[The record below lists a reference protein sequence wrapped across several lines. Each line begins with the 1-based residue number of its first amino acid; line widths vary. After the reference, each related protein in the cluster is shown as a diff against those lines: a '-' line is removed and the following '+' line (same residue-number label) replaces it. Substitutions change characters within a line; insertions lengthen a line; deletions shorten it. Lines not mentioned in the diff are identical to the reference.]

1 MSTNEIAKL
10 ESRWRENRQGLTFAP
25 LAEAYRKMKEPQR
38 ALEILGEGLG
48 LHPDYIP
55 ASIVLGR
62 CHLDLGDDSAAEAA
76 FNRVLALDGEN
87 VIALKALA
95 EITERH
101 LRFDEAEG
109 WLRQLLAIDR
119 SNEEA
124 RAQLVRVEDSRR
136 NTAGVTRDESGAAV
150 DTAEAIITEDRPALV
165 ATPPAPP
172 ETASE
177 EAAPV
182 EATSADVAPV
192 EAADEGHDFEPAETV
207 DVEPMAETESHVETA
222 YTAFDTADVV
232 SAVEGLEPREF
243 VSPDV
248 AAPIL
253 EDLHEAVETGGSLT
267 PIQKAEEL
275 ELRSSG
281 AMEFQAPDAAADLG
295 GSAPFS
301 DEEPTLEMP
310 AQEWTPLAADE
321 ERTTET
327 WAEPAADVAW
337 PELEEAEPLAEEL
350 ADLSPAAAF
359 VDEEPALE
367 EPAVFEDTL
376 DETFAAESPV
386 EEPAVAAVEP
396 DLVVTESMAE
406 LYLRQGHRQ
415 EALTIYRELFLR
427 NPADLRLREK
437 VDELETAEAE
447 AEAEA
452 APAREESWLAAA
464 TGGQSVASL
473 FRELLAARPAGA
485 PAAPRRESAAESE
498 VESPAA
504 VASSASEGE
513 PTRPADDRLSLSA
526 VFGDDSSPVPP
537 AMPGNAPPP
546 APDGISFDAFFD
558 SAAPAESTVRRPAA
572 REDDDLDQFHAW
584 LQNLKR

>member
-62 CHLDLGDDSAAEAA
+62 CHLDLGDDAAAEDA

-136 NTAGVTRDESGAAV
+136 NATGIARDESGAAV
-150 DTAEAIITEDRPALV
+150 DTAIITEDRPALV
-165 ATPPAPP
+165 ATPPAPV
-172 ETASE
+172 
-177 EAAPV
+177 EAAPA
-182 EATSADVAPV
+182 EAAPAEVAPAEVAPV

-207 DVEPMAETESHVETA
+207 DVEPMAEIESHGETV
-222 YTAFDTADVV
+222 YTAFDTADAVG
-232 SAVEGLEPREF
+232 AVEGLEPREF
-243 VSPDV
+243 VSPDIAV
-248 AAPIL
+248 PIL
-253 EDLHEAVETGGSLT
+253 EELDESVDVSGSLT

-310 AQEWTPLAADE
+310 AEQWTPLAADE

-337 PELEEAEPLAEEL
+337 PELEEAEPLAEESPDL
-350 ADLSPAAAF
+350 APAAAF
-359 VDEEPALE
+359 DEAPTLE

-376 DETFAAESPV
+376 DEAFAAESPV
-386 EEPAVAAVEP
+386 EEPAVAALEP

-406 LYLRQGHRQ
+406 LYLRQGHLQ

-427 NPADLRLREK
+427 NPEDLRLREK

-447 AEAEA
+447 AES
-452 APAREESWLAAA
+452 APARAESWSAVA

-485 PAAPRRESAAESE
+485 PATPRRESTAASGAES
-498 VESPAA
+498 PTA
-504 VASSASEGE
+504 VAPSAGEGE
-513 PTRPADDRLSLSA
+513 PTRPADDHLSLSA
-526 VFGDDSSPVPP
+526 IFGDDSSPVPP
-537 AMPGNAPPP
+537 AMPSNAPPP
-546 APDGISFDAFFD
+546 SPDGISFDAFFD
-558 SAAPAESTVRRPAA
+558 SAAPAEPAVRRPAA

>member
-38 ALEILGEGLG
+38 ALEILAEGLG

-62 CHLDLGDDSAAEAA
+62 CHLDLGDDAAAEEA
-76 FNRVLALDGEN
+76 FNRVLSLDGEN

-136 NTAGVTRDESGAAV
+136 NTTGIARDESGAAV
-150 DTAEAIITEDRPALV
+150 DAAIITEDRPALV

-172 ETASE
+172 E
-177 EAAPV
+177 AAPA
-182 EATSADVAPV
+182 EAPPAAPAPAEVAPV
-192 EAADEGHDFEPAETV
+192 DAADEGHDFEPAETV
-207 DVEPMAETESHVETA
+207 DVEPMAEIEPHGETL
-222 YTAFDTADVV
+222 YTAFDTADAVA
-232 SAVEGLEPREF
+232 AVEGLEPREF

-248 AAPIL
+248 AVPIL
-253 EDLHEAVETGGSLT
+253 EELDESADLSGSLT

-310 AQEWTPLAADE
+310 AEQWTPLAADE
-321 ERTTET
+321 ERVTET

-337 PELEEAEPLAEEL
+337 PELEEAEPLAEEPPEP
-350 ADLSPAAAF
+350 SPAAAF
-359 VDEEPALE
+359 DQAPA
-367 EPAVFEDTL
+367 
-376 DETFAAESPV
+376 V
-386 EEPAVAAVEP
+386 EEPAAAAVEP

-427 NPADLRLREK
+427 NPEDLRLRDK
-437 VDELETAEAE
+437 VDGLETAEAE
-447 AEAEA
+447 AEVESGSASA
-452 APAREESWLAAA
+452 ESWSAAA

-473 FRELLAARPAGA
+473 FRELLAARPGGA
-485 PAAPRRESAAESE
+485 PVAPRRESTAPTGT
-498 VESPAA
+498 ESPTA
-504 VASSASEGE
+504 VTPSAGEGE
-513 PTRPADDRLSLSA
+513 PTRPADDHLSLSA
-526 VFGDDSSPVPP
+526 IFGDDSSPVPP
-537 AMPGNAPPP
+537 AMPSHAPPP
-546 APDGISFDAFFD
+546 SPDGISFDAFFD
-558 SAAPAESTVRRPAA
+558 SAAPAEPAVRRPAA

>member
-1 MSTNEIAKL
+1 MSTSEIAKL

-62 CHLDLGDDSAAEAA
+62 CHLDLGDDAAAEAA
-76 FNRVLALDGEN
+76 FSRVLALDGEN

-136 NTAGVTRDESGAAV
+136 NATGIIRDEHGVLA
-150 DTAEAIITEDRPALV
+150 DTGEAIITEDRPALV
-165 ATPPAPP
+165 SAPPAPP
-172 ETASE
+172 
-177 EAAPV
+177 AA
-182 EATSADVAPV
+182 EATDAEPAELAPADALAVD
-192 EAADEGHDFEPAETV
+192 AADEGHDFEPAEAPV
-207 DVEPMAETESHVETA
+207 VEPMSGIESQAEPE
-222 YTAFDTADVV
+222 YTAFDTADPAR
-232 SAVEGLEPREF
+232 AVDGLEPREF

-248 AAPIL
+248 AAPVL
-253 EDLHEAVETGGSLT
+253 EALEEPVDASESLP
-267 PIQKAEEL
+267 PIQRAEEL

-281 AMEFQAPDAAADLG
+281 AIEFQAPDAAADLG
-295 GSAPFS
+295 GSAPFD

-310 AQEWTPLAADE
+310 AEEWTPLAADE
-321 ERTTET
+321 EQTAET
-327 WAEPAADVAW
+327 WAEPTAEAAW
-337 PELEEAEPLAEEL
+337 PELEEAGEL
-350 ADLSPAAAF
+350 ADGAA
-359 VDEEPALE
+359 DLPPEEPA
-367 EPAVFEDTL
+367 FEDLPTL
-376 DETFAAESPV
+376 DEAAVAEV
-386 EEPAVAAVEP
+386 AVDEPAADAPVEP

-406 LYLRQGHRQ
+406 VYLRQGHRQ

-427 NPADLRLREK
+427 NPEDGRLRER
-437 VDELETAEAE
+437 VDELES
-447 AEAEA
+447 A
-452 APAREESWLAAA
+452 AAAVDSGSAGPASYSAAA
-464 TGGQSVASL
+464 TGGLSVASL
-473 FRELLAARPAGA
+473 FSALLAARPAGA
-485 PAAPRRESAAESE
+485 PAGPRGAPAEESGAASQDRGA
-498 VESPAA
+498 PASDA
-504 VASSASEGE
+504 GE

-526 VFGDDSSPVPP
+526 IFGDDSSPVPP
-537 AMPGNAPPP
+537 AMPGSTAP
-546 APDGISFDAFFD
+546 ASTDGMSFDAFFD
-558 SAAPAESTVRRPAA
+558 SASPAETTARRPAA

>member
-1 MSTNEIAKL
+1 MSTSEIAKL

-62 CHLDLGDDSAAEAA
+62 CHLDLGDDTAAEAA

-136 NTAGVTRDESGAAV
+136 NTTGILRDESGAVA
-150 DTAEAIITEDRPALV
+150 DIGEAIITEDRPALV
-165 ATPPAPP
+165 AAPPPPA
-172 ETASE
+172 E
-177 EAAPV
+177 V
-182 EATSADVAPV
+182 EPV
-192 EAADEGHDFEPAETV
+192 EAADEGHDFEPAETPI
-207 DVEPMAETESHVETA
+207 VEPLPGIESPAGAA
-222 YTAFDTADVV
+222 YTAFDTADAAG
-232 SAVEGLEPREF
+232 AVEGLEPREF
-243 VSPDV
+243 VSPDTATPV
-248 AAPIL
+248 L
-253 EDLHEAVETGGSLT
+253 EELTELTELEEPADTGESLP
-267 PIQKAEEL
+267 PIQRAEEL

-281 AMEFQAPDAAADLG
+281 AIEFQAPDAAADLG
-295 GSAPFS
+295 GSAPFD

-310 AQEWTPLAADE
+310 AEEWTPLAADE
-321 ERTTET
+321 ERTAET
-327 WAEPAADVAW
+327 WGEPAAEAAW
-337 PELEEAEPLAEEL
+337 PELEEAGEVAEGAADMPPEESAFPEL
-350 ADLSPAAAF
+350 PVLDEAAAAEVSADET
-359 VDEEPALE
+359 VDEPADEVPLE
-367 EPAVFEDTL
+367 T
-376 DETFAAESPV
+376 
-386 EEPAVAAVEP
+386 

-406 LYLRQGHRQ
+406 VYLRQGHRQ

-427 NPADLRLREK
+427 NPDDRRLRER
-437 VDELETAEAE
+437 VDELETAAAAE
-447 AEAEA
+447 SG
-452 APAREESWLAAA
+452 PAGTPSYAAAA
-464 TGGQSVASL
+464 TGGRSVGAL
-473 FRELLAARPAGA
+473 FRDLLAARPAGA
-485 PAAPRRESAAESE
+485 QAAPRGA
-498 VESPAA
+498 SPAEGGP
-504 VASSASEGE
+504 ASSDGGAPASDAGE

-526 VFGDDSSPVPP
+526 IFGDDSSPVPP
-537 AMPGNAPPP
+537 AMPGSATPPS
-546 APDGISFDAFFD
+546 PDGMSFDAFFD
-558 SAAPAESTVRRPAA
+558 SASPAETTARRPAA

>member
-1 MSTNEIAKL
+1 MSTSEIAKL

-48 LHPDYIP
+48 IHPDYIP

-62 CHLDLGDDSAAEAA
+62 CHLDLGDDTAAEGA
-76 FNRVLALDGEN
+76 FNRVLSLDGEN

-136 NTAGVTRDESGAAV
+136 NAVGIPRDEHGLAV
-150 DTAEAIITEDRPALV
+150 DTAEAIITEERPGLAS
-165 ATPPAPP
+165 APP
-172 ETASE
+172 PVV
-177 EAAPV
+177 EAAAVGTP
-182 EATSADVAPV
+182 AD
-192 EAADEGHDFEPAETV
+192 AADEGHDFEPAETAV
-207 DVEPMAETESHVETA
+207 VEPLAEVESHDEPA
-222 YTAFDTADVV
+222 YTAFDTAD
-232 SAVEGLEPREF
+232 AAGPVEGLEPREF

-248 AAPIL
+248 AAPLL
-253 EDLHEAVETGGSLT
+253 EPVDEPLDMNESLT
-267 PIQKAEEL
+267 PIQRVEEL

-281 AMEFQAPDAAADLG
+281 AIEFQAPDAAADLG
-295 GSAPFS
+295 GSAPHR
-301 DEEPTLEMP
+301 DEEQTLEMP
-310 AQEWTPLAADE
+310 TQEWTPLAADE
-321 ERTTET
+321 EQATET
-327 WAEPAADVAW
+327 WAEPTADAAW
-337 PELEEAEPLAEEL
+337 PELEEADEVADASADLAPADIFEEESEPEMLPAAEEEL
-350 ADLSPAAAF
+350 ADTEWDA
-359 VDEEPALE
+359 EEPLAGV
-367 EPAVFEDTL
+367 PA
-376 DETFAAESPV
+376 
-386 EEPAVAAVEP
+386 EP

-406 LYLRQGHRQ
+406 LYLQQGHRQ

-447 AEAEA
+447 AESASTGET
-452 APAREESWLAAA
+452 SYSAAA

-485 PAAPRRESAAESE
+485 PTGARGTGAVQSGATSSE
-498 VESPAA
+498 AGA
-504 VASSASEGE
+504 SASAEGE

-546 APDGISFDAFFD
+546 SPDGISFDAFFD
-558 SAAPAESTVRRPAA
+558 SAAPAEPMVRRPAA